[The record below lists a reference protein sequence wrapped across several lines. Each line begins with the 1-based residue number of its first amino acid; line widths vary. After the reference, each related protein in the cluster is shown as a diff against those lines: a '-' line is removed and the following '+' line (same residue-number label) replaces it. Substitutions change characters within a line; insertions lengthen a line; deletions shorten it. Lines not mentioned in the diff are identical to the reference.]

1 MAKNKQVDAY
11 IEKAQPFAQP
21 ILIHIRKLVH
31 TACPTVEEKI
41 KWGFPNFD
49 YKGVFCNMAGFK
61 EHCAF
66 GFWKGN
72 LMKDTHNIFA
82 KDQGMGNLGKLT
94 SLKDLPSDKIM
105 LSYIKQAVELND
117 KGVKRLVKPKVAPGS
132 KELVTPDYLSKAL
145 AKNKKAQ
152 KEFEA
157 FSYSKKKEYVD
168 WLTEAKTE
176 DTRNTRLD
184 TALEW
189 IAEGKSRNWKY
200 MKK

>member
-1 MAKNKQVDAY
+1 MVKNKQIDAY
-11 IEKAQPFAQP
+11 IEKAQSFAKP
-21 ILIHIRKLVH
+21 VLIHIRKLVH

-61 EHCAF
+61 EHCSF

-82 KDQGMGNLGKLT
+82 KDQAMGNLGKLT

-117 KGVKRLVKPKVAPGS
+117 KGVKRLVKPKTAPGS
-132 KELVTPDYLSKAL
+132 KELVTPDYLTKAL
-145 AKNKKAQ
+145 TKNKKAQ

-176 DTRNTRLD
+176 DTRNTRLE
-184 TALEW
+184 TAVEW

>member
-21 ILIHIRKLVH
+21 ILIHIRKLIH
-31 TACPTVEEKI
+31 TACPNVEEKI

-72 LMKDTHNIFA
+72 LMKDTHDIFA
-82 KDQGMGNLGKLT
+82 KDQAMGNLGRLT
-94 SLKDLPSDKIM
+94 SLKDLPSDKIL
-105 LSYIKQAVELND
+105 LSYIKQAVDLND

-168 WLTEAKTE
+168 WLTEAKSE
-176 DTRNTRLD
+176 DTRNTRLE
-184 TALEW
+184 TAVEW